1 MALIS
6 GVYQPGADAHAVG
19 AVTSDNLSFI
29 SAASGRRLVGF
40 SAKGTAGTSSGGFAG
55 ALCLGEFALTTARA
69 VQWSFTTNE
78 TAEGWFW
85 PGIDCSNGVSIDHI
99 GGCQEIIIH
108 TLDVV

>member
-55 ALCLGEFALTTARA
+55 ALCLGAFALTTARA

-78 TAEGWFW
+78 TAEGGF
-85 PGIDCSNGVSIDHI
+85 GLALIARM
-99 GGCQEIIIH
+99 GCRLI
-108 TLDVV
+108 TLAEVKRSLFTLWT